1 MTRFT
6 SLITAGSFCIAGT
19 LFSGVVLA
27 DKHCHTKPC
36 NVKPTHLRTQL
47 NWSFP
52 NADDNWDGGLG
63 VQGQLLFPAKF
74 LGLPRDYRF
83 GLSLGTSNWD
93 ANEDT
98 QTITG
103 GNAVSGALSGDSQV
117 TQLGVSILRDQHLVN
132 GMKLTFETGLLY
144 QNISS
149 DTDIT
154 FNYAGGATQTSELEL
169 DNSFAALIAADIN
182 FKLAESAFGFVGVA
196 YQLDLS
202 KGDASAFND
211 VNENVTSAAVLRTG
225 VDFAF

>member
-19 LFSGVVLA
+19 LLSSLA
-27 DKHCHTKPC
+27 VADQNCCIKASHA
-36 NVKPTHLRTQL
+36 RTQL
-47 NWSFP
+47 SWSFP

-74 LGLPRDYRF
+74 LGLSRAYRV
-83 GLSLGTSNWD
+83 GVLLGGSNWD

-98 QTITG
+98 QTISG
-103 GNAVSGALSGDSQV
+103 GNAVSGSLAGDSQI
-117 TQLGVSILRDQHLVN
+117 TQLGVSILRDQLLVN

-149 DTDIT
+149 DTNIT
-154 FNYAGGATQTSELEL
+154 FNYAGGATQTESLDL
-169 DNSFAALIAADIN
+169 DNSFAALVAGDLN
-182 FKLAESAFGFVGVA
+182 FKLAESTSGFVGVA
-196 YQLDLS
+196 YQVDLS

-211 VNENVTSAAVLRTG
+211 VNENITSAVMLRSG
-225 VDFAF
+225 VEFKF

>member
-19 LFSGVVLA
+19 LLSGAALA
-27 DKHCHTKPC
+27 DKQCNTKPS
-36 NVKPTHLRTQL
+36 HLRTQL
-47 NWSFP
+47 NWSIP

-74 LGLPRDYRF
+74 LGLSRAYRM
-83 GLSLGTSNWD
+83 GISLGTSNWD

-103 GNAVSGALSGDSQV
+103 GNAVSGSLSGDSQI
-117 TQLGVSILRDQHLVN
+117 TQLGVSILRDQLLVN
-132 GMKLTFETGLLY
+132 GMMLTFETGLLY

-154 FNYAGGATQTSELEL
+154 FNYTGGATQTDALEL
-169 DNSFAALIAADIN
+169 DNSFAALIAADIT
-182 FKLAESAFGFVGVA
+182 FKLAASATGFVGVG

-211 VNENVTSAAVLRTG
+211 VNENITSAALVRSG
-225 VDFAF
+225 VEFNF